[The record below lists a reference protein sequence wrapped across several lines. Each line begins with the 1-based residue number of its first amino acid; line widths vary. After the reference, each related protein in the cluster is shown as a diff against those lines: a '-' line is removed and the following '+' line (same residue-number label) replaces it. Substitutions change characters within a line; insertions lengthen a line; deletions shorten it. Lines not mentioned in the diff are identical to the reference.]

1 MKPTGSGTS
10 TTWGFRGRRSLAL
23 GALFTLLL
31 VSHCGLD
38 VEPGWVRVERTGILR
53 VGTDATYP
61 PFEWIDTATGDVA
74 GFDIDLVSEI
84 CAELGC
90 APEFIVVPFDGIV
103 AGLVSGKYDLI
114 ASTFTI
120 TPERAEKVSYTQPYY
135 DGGQA
140 MAVPVYDST
149 TRGVDDLVGKRIG
162 AQLGTTG
169 ERRARQVPGAE
180 VISFESIGAAFI
192 DMENGHLDAVINDM
206 PTAELIVRRRGT
218 ARIVGPP
225 LTAEKYGFA
234 VRLDNDDLLTRIDS
248 ALTKIKTDGRYR
260 KIHDRWFGAGG

>member
-10 TTWGFRGRRSLAL
+10 TTWGFWGRRSLVL
-23 GALFTLLL
+23 GALLTLLL
-31 VSHCGLD
+31 VSHCVSD
-38 VEPGWVRVERTGILR
+38 IEPGWVRVERTGVLR

-90 APEFIVVPFDGIV
+90 APKFIVIPFDGIV

-120 TPERAEKVSYTQPYY
+120 TPERAEKVAFTQPYY

-140 MAVPVYDST
+140 MAVPIYDSI
-149 TRGVDDLVGKRIG
+149 TRGVDDLAGKRIG

-180 VISFESIGAAFI
+180 VFSFESIGAAFI

-206 PTAELIVRRRGT
+206 PTAELIVRRRGN

-234 VRLDNDDLLTRIDS
+234 VRLDNDDLLSRIDS
-248 ALTKIKTDGRYR
+248 AMTKIKTDGRYR